1 MIIFQ
6 RKIPLYR
13 KEIFERISFQRPIRI
28 FLLSKPKFNL
38 RLSKK
43 SSIKVIKNIEIFNFY
58 IFNFKHFLLSKEKI
72 FILEAD
78 LRFTLLFIFLI
89 LQRKKVF
96 LWGIWKTKNLFAN
109 LIRKLLVKFTYG
121 TIFYSNKH
129 KQSFLNIKSKN
140 MILAKNTLFVK
151 KSFTLSSSS
160 IEFEQRDS
168 FLFVGS
174 LNKRKNLD
182 LLIKAWKLFKDN
194 RKIKSNFKL
203 KIIGDGIELRSIK
216 KLVMKNNLSDSIFF
230 LGNIDDQNLLNKHY
244 SKALASLCLGQ
255 SGLSIVQSLLFGVPF
270 ICFKDCHSGG
280 EIENI
285 INGETGFLCTDLK
298 EFNFRLNQISKG
310 VYRDIYSKV
319 SDYAL
324 RNLMVSDMIEAL
336 SLYGI
341 NG

>member
-13 KEIFERISFQRPIRI
+13 KEIFEGISFQRPIKI

-38 RLSKK
+38 RLSQK
-43 SSIKVIKNIEIFNFY
+43 SSIKVLKNIEILNFY

-121 TIFYSNKH
+121 TIFYSDKH

-140 MILAKNTLFVK
+140 MLLAKNTLFVK
-151 KSFTLSSSS
+151 KSITLNSSS
-160 IEFEQRDS
+160 IQFEQRDS

-182 LLIKAWKLFKDN
+182 LLIKAWKLFKEN

-203 KIIGDGIELRSIK
+203 KIIGNGNELHNIK
-216 KLVMKNNLSDSIFF
+216 KLVMKNNLNDSIFF
-230 LGNIDDQNLLNKHY
+230 LGNIDDQNLLKKHY

-270 ICFKDCHSGG
+270 VCLKDCHSGG

-324 RNLMVSDMIEAL
+324 RNLMISDMIEAL
-336 SLYGI
+336 SLSGI